1 MKESLTKMTTL
12 FADQKHILDNADDFH
27 TFEDLLNALRQDISV
42 EAKNL
47 RKEIEDIIRIVDE
60 MNGI

>member
-1 MKESLTKMTTL
+1 MTTL